1 MAAVT
6 SESLA
11 SLQSDLAETLRTADL
26 KVADELFAALD
37 VIDGSASLGRSL
49 TDPAREPAERASVV
63 RRLFGDKVSEASVTV
78 LEAVASRRWSKDR
91 DLADAVES
99 LAVTAASSVAEQ
111 SGLQGLEQ
119 LEAHLLG
126 FRRTIAGSHELQY
139 ALTDGQAPAE
149 AKQKLAARLSPQAP
163 SEARLLIDRAV
174 TAPRGL
180 RPAALLERFAEQ
192 VAARQQRWIAQVTV
206 AKQLDASYLEKLSA
220 GLNRYFGRELR
231 LDVAVDPSV
240 VGGIRVEVGDE
251 VVDSTMA
258 ARLNSLN
265 RNITS

>member
-6 SESLA
+6 SESFA

-26 KVADELFAALD
+26 KVADELFAGLD
-37 VIDGSASLGRSL
+37 VVDGSASLRRSL
-49 TDPAREPAERASVV
+49 TDPAREPADRAAVV
-63 RRLFGDKVSEASVTV
+63 RRLFGDKVSETTVTV

-99 LAVTAASSVAEQ
+99 LAVTAVSAVAERD
-111 SGLQGLEQ
+111 GLEGLTE
-119 LEAHLLG
+119 LESQLLG
-126 FRRTIAGSHELQY
+126 FRRTVADSHELQH

-149 AKQKLAARLSPQAP
+149 AKQKLAVRLSPEAS

-174 TAPRGL
+174 AVPRGL
-180 RPAALLERFAEQ
+180 RPAALLEQFAEQ

-206 AKQLDASYLEKLSA
+206 AKNLDASYLEKLSA

-251 VVDSTMA
+251 VVDSTVA
-258 ARLNSLN
+258 SRLNSLN